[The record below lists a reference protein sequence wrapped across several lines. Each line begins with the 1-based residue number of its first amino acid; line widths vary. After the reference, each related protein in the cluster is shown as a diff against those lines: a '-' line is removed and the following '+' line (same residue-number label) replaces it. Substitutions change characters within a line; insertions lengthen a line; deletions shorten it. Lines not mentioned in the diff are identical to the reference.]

1 MRLFSTADLPAPCTE
16 RGQNGLSQIG
26 RHLRRRCGFELARQA
41 LTTLPSA
48 TALRKVEGRREAV
61 SSEGS
66 SSARSEAACLMDSES
81 WTSSSIAS
89 MAAADDMAAG
99 I

>member
-1 MRLFSTADLPAPCTE
+1 M
-16 RGQNGLSQIG
+16 
-26 RHLRRRCGFELARQA
+26 
-41 LTTLPSA
+41 PSA

-66 SSARSEAACLMDSES
+66 SSARSEAACRMDSES
-81 WTSSSIAS
+81 WTSSSMAS

-99 I
+99 ISRTVGEISGWWAWGLGRVRCGAGAEKLEAD